1 MEQSCDM
8 AGRQRGIPM
17 RRLFASAGIGN
28 AGTEGAS
35 FDLAGKPVGEC
46 GAPGALAPMR
56 ASTMAGRRT
65 TGRSGFVFAAAM
77 GLALAACS
85 EGGAPR
91 TEGGSASYTIAMVTH
106 ETPGDVF
113 WDKIRAG
120 AEQAAKDTGTVLR
133 YASDPNAGEQA
144 KLIRNAIDSRVDG
157 IATTMATPDALR
169 GVMRDAVGAGI
180 PLVAFNAGIEQY
192 RDAGALMYFGSDE
205 TLAGVA
211 AGERI
216 AADGGI
222 NPLCVIQQ
230 TGSVAL
236 EARCA
241 GVKSKVPGTRNIQ
254 VNGANN
260 AEVTA
265 TLQAALST
273 DPSIDYVV
281 TLGAQQAHAAM
292 MSKEWAGSDA
302 RVITFDLDPDVA
314 ELIRD
319 GRIEFSIDQQPY
331 VQGYMA
337 VTALYLN
344 LRNGND
350 IGGGQAVLT
359 GPSFVDRENI
369 DRILPFARNNTR

>member
-1 MEQSCDM
+1 MM
-8 AGRQRGIPM
+8 L
-17 RRLFASAGIGN
+17 LFAPANLTDTDAKGV
-28 AGTEGAS
+28 S
-35 FDLAGKPVGEC
+35 FDLASKSIKRCDTPL
-46 GAPGALAPMR
+46 ALHSMR
-56 ASTMAGRRT
+56 APSTVTRY
-65 TGRSGFVFAAAM
+65 AAARTILACVAIV
-77 GLALAACS
+77 GLALTACS
-85 EGGAPR
+85 DGGAQR
-91 TEGGSASYTIAMVTH
+91 TGDGSVNSGYTIAVITH
-106 ETPGDVF
+106 ETAGDTF

-120 AEQAAKDTGTVLR
+120 AEQAARDTGTTLK
-133 YASDPNAGEQA
+133 YSSDPNAGEQA
-144 KLIRNAIDSRVDG
+144 KLIQNAIDSRVDG

-169 GVMRDAVGAGI
+169 GAMRNASSAGI
-180 PLVAFNAGIEQY
+180 TLVAFNAGIDQY
-192 RDAGALMYFGSDE
+192 KGAGASMYFGSDE
-205 TLAGVA
+205 AVAGAA

-216 AADGGI
+216 AARGGAR
-222 NPLCVIQQ
+222 PLCVIQQ

-273 DPSIDYVV
+273 DRSIDYVV

-292 MSKEWAGSDA
+292 KAKAWADSDA
-302 RVITFDLDPDVA
+302 KVITFDLDPDVA
-314 ELIRD
+314 SLIKD
-319 GRIEFSIDQQPY
+319 GQIEFSIDQQPY

-350 IGGGQAVLT
+350 IGGGRAVLT
-359 GPSFVDRENI
+359 GPSFVDRDNI